1 MVNMTLSIPS
11 ELKTKMDQ
19 FSEINWSAVARI
31 AFEEKLKDLDFLRKF
46 KSDSTLTEEDAL
58 KLGKELN
65 ERLSKRR
72 LKNETS
78 D

>member
-19 FSEINWSAVARI
+19 FSEINWSAVART
-31 AFEEKLKDLDFLRKF
+31 AFEEKLKDLDFLKKF
-46 KSDSTLTEEDAL
+46 KSDSALTEEDAV
-58 KLGKELN
+58 KLGNELN
-65 ERLSKRR
+65 ARLSKRR

-78 D
+78 N